1 MASVRILLIQSAML
15 CSFAG
20 AANAAEKVVIV
31 GGRDG
36 SGQNFSWTV
45 RNQASSPIVWIE
57 FPHYHAD
64 LFTPPA
70 GWKQECTNLN
80 VIGSDDKP
88 GVCRGISESASEG
101 IPPGSSA
108 QFSMRL
114 SRSSANKG
122 SGTVQV
128 KFADGTTASVSGVAV
143 PIAPSV
149 WDHLLP
155 PLAMGAIFVA
165 AIVIHRKSRK
175 SPGSAS
181 TPTESN

>member
-1 MASVRILLIQSAML
+1 MVSARFLLIRSAIL
-15 CSFAG
+15 CSLAG
-20 AANAAEKVVIV
+20 AADAADKVAID

-64 LFTPPA
+64 LFTVPT

-80 VIGSDDKP
+80 VIGSEDKP
-88 GVCRGISESASEG
+88 GVCRGMSESAGAG
-101 IPPGSSA
+101 IAPGSSA

-122 SGTVQV
+122 SGTVQI
-128 KFADGTTASVSGVAV
+128 KFADGSSASVSGVAL

-149 WDHLLP
+149 WDHLLA
-155 PLAMGAIFVA
+155 PLAMGAIFVT
-165 AIVIHRKSRK
+165 AILIHRSSRK
-175 SPGSAS
+175 NRGSAS
-181 TPTESN
+181 TPMESN